1 MQTDNT
7 ITICGNLTRDPET
20 RYTQSGAA
28 VTTITIAATPR
39 QYNKQTG
46 QFENGPALF
55 MRATAWRQLAENITD
70 QLVKGQR
77 VIATGHLKQ
86 DTYTDK
92 TGAQRTSIEL
102 QLEDIGPSL
111 KFAARPAQ
119 TAPPTATQGQAQNA
133 GGGWPQVAQPPQA
146 QANYQAPA
154 GGQQGDPWSVPE
166 NPPF

>member
-1 MQTDNT
+1 MQTENT
-7 ITICGNLTRDPET
+7 FTISGNLTRDPET
-20 RYTQSGAA
+20 RYTQTGAA

-55 MRATAWRQLAENITD
+55 IRCTAWRQLAENITD
-70 QLVKGQR
+70 QLTKGQR

-92 TGAQRTSIEL
+92 TGAQRTSIEM

-111 KFAARPAQ
+111 KFATRGAQ
-119 TAPPTATQGQAQNA
+119 T
-133 GGGWPQVAQPPQA
+133 PPQA
-146 QANYQAPA
+146 QGTYQAPA
-154 GGQQGDPWSVPE
+154 GGQQGDPWAQPNQPAQGFDQ